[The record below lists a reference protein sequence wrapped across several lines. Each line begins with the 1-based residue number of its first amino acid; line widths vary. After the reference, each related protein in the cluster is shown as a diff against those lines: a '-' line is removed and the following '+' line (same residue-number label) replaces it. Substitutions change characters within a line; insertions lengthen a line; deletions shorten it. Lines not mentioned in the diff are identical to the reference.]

1 MSGKVEVN
9 IADHVAR
16 VRFFHPKKNSL
27 PGELL
32 RNIAEKINEVANN
45 DDVNVVVLE
54 SGENGPFC
62 AGASF
67 DELVAIE
74 NFESGKHF
82 FMGFAL
88 VILAMKNCP
97 KFTIVRVQGK
107 AVGGGVGV
115 IAAADYA
122 MATTG
127 AAIKLSE
134 LAIGIG
140 PFVVG
145 PCVERKVGTSAFSEL
160 SIDADWRDA
169 SWAKQRGLYAKTFE
183 NVELLDQEVD
193 KFSKSLAQKS
203 PEAMRE
209 LKKILWQGTEN
220 WTELL
225 EQRAEISGKLVL
237 SDFTKNAIAA
247 FKKK

>member
-1 MSGKVEVN
+1 MSGKVDVK

-16 VRFFHPKKNSL
+16 VQFFHPKKNSL

-32 RNIAEKINEVANN
+32 RNIAAAIDEVAKN
-45 DDVNVVVLE
+45 DDVHVVVLE
-54 SGENGPFC
+54 SDGEGPFC

-67 DELVAIE
+67 DELVAIQD
-74 NFESGKHF
+74 FDTGKHF

-97 KFTIVRVQGK
+97 KLTIVRVQGK

-127 AAIKLSE
+127 ASIKLSE

-145 PCVERKVGTSAFSEL
+145 PGVERKVGTSAFSEM

-169 SWAKQRGLYAKTFE
+169 AWAKQKGLYVDTYE
-183 NVELLDQEVD
+183 DISQLDKAVD
-193 KFSKSLAQKS
+193 DFAKSLAQKS

-209 LKKILWQGTEN
+209 LKKVLWQGTEN
-220 WTELL
+220 WNELL

>member
-1 MSGKVEVN
+1 MSGKVDVK

-16 VRFFHPKKNSL
+16 VQFFHPKKNSL

-32 RNIAEKINEVANN
+32 RNIAAAIDEVSKN
-45 DDVNVVVLE
+45 DDVHVVVLE
-54 SGENGPFC
+54 SDKEGPFC

-67 DELVAIE
+67 DELVAIQD
-74 NFESGKHF
+74 FDSGKHF

-97 KFTIVRVQGK
+97 KLTIVRVQGK

-122 MATTG
+122 MATIG
-127 AAIKLSE
+127 ASIKLSE

-145 PCVERKVGTSAFSEL
+145 PCVERKVGTSAFSEM

-169 SWAKQRGLYAKTFE
+169 AWAKQKGLYVDTYDDIAQ
-183 NVELLDQEVD
+183 LDKAVND
-193 KFSKSLAQKS
+193 FAKSLAQKS

-209 LKKILWQGTEN
+209 LKKVLWQGTEN
-220 WTELL
+220 WNELL

>member
-1 MSGKVEVN
+1 MNGRVEVS

-16 VRFFHPKKNSL
+16 IQFFHPKKNSL

-32 RNIAEKINEVANN
+32 RNIADKINEVAKN
-45 DDVNVVVLE
+45 DDVYVVVLE
-54 SGENGPFC
+54 SDGDGPFC

-67 DELVAIE
+67 DELVAIQDLE
-74 NFESGKHF
+74 TGKHF

-97 KFTIVRVQGK
+97 KFIIVRVQGK

-115 IAAADYA
+115 ISAADYA

-127 AAIKLSE
+127 ASVKLSE

-145 PCVERKVGTSAFSEL
+145 PCVERKVGTSAFSEM

-169 SWAKQRGLYAKTFE
+169 SWAKDHGLYVNTYE
-183 NVELLDQEVD
+183 SINELDEAVK
-193 KFSKSLAQKS
+193 KFSTSLAQKS

-209 LKKILWQGTEN
+209 LKKVLWQGTEN
-220 WTELL
+220 WNELL

>member
-1 MSGKVEVN
+1 MSGKVDVK

-16 VRFFHPKKNSL
+16 VQFFHPKKNSL

-32 RNIAEKINEVANN
+32 RNIAAAIDEVAKN
-45 DDVNVVVLE
+45 DDVHVVVLE
-54 SGENGPFC
+54 SDGDGPFC

-67 DELVAIE
+67 DELVAIQD
-74 NFESGKHF
+74 FDTGKHF

-97 KFTIVRVQGK
+97 KLTIVRVQGK

-127 AAIKLSE
+127 SSVKLSE

-145 PCVERKVGTSAFSEL
+145 PCVERKVGTSAFSEM

-169 SWAKQRGLYAKTFE
+169 SWAKQKGLYVDTYE
-183 NVELLDQEVD
+183 DITHLDKAVD
-193 KFSKSLAQKS
+193 DFAKSLAQKS

-209 LKKILWQGTEN
+209 LKKVLWQGTEN
-220 WTELL
+220 WNELL